1 MKPHL
6 EISPFKSLLKS
17 FFIILFGTILIVNAA
32 FLLSGCSMLS
42 KRTHHNPEL
51 GNRIAA
57 IALNY
62 KGTPYQYG
70 GTTPAGFDCSG
81 YTSYVY
87 KKAGIDIPRTTSLQY
102 RSGISVDK
110 SGLKKGDLV
119 FFMRWPLIGMI
130 LPPTHVGI
138 YVGRNQFIHAPS
150 SGGKIRIDSLSSGYW
165 NNRFKGARDLTGSR

>member
-1 MKPHL
+1 MKTHH
-6 EISPFKSLLKS
+6 EISPVKS
-17 FFIILFGTILIVNAA
+17 FLIILLGIILTVHAA

-51 GNRIAA
+51 GNRIVT

-62 KGTPYQYG
+62 KGSPYKYG

-87 KKAGIDIPRTTSLQY
+87 KKAGIDIPRTTGSQY
-102 RSGISVDK
+102 RSGRSVAE
-110 SGLKKGDLV
+110 SGLRKGDLV
-119 FFMRWPLIGMI
+119 FFMRWPVIGMI

-138 YVGRNQFIHAPS
+138 YVGSNQFIHAPS
-150 SGGKIRIDSLSSGYW
+150 SGGKIRIDSLNNGYW
-165 NNRFKGARDLTGSR
+165 NNRFKGAKDLTGSR